1 MVVNYHVTTI
11 KFIKKGLVSDMK
23 DKLLHTPEGVRDIY
37 NSECEVKLMLQY
49 NLHRVLEHY
58 GFRDI
63 QTPSF
68 EFFDIFSQERGTV
81 ASRDMYKLFD
91 REGNTLVLRPDITPS
106 VARCAAKY
114 YKEEELPIRLCY
126 IGNTF
131 INNIG
136 YQGKLKEATQ
146 LGAEL
151 LNDDSTDADAEM
163 LALTIEC
170 LLQSGLKEFQLEIGD
185 ADFFRALVEEAG
197 FEEEEE
203 VTNLRILI
211 ENKNMF
217 GVEEIIMSR
226 EMHEDLK
233 KIFLKLPEL
242 FGTPEILKYAKELTS
257 NSRALKAI
265 KRLEE
270 LYDILTDYGFEKY
283 VSFDLGM
290 LSKYNYYTGIIFKA
304 YTYGTGE
311 PVATGGRYDNL
322 VGQFGKEA
330 PAIGLAIVI
339 DQLML
344 ALSRQKLLP
353 VPEAHDTLILYTK
366 HYRKQAVALAGQ
378 FRKDGIN
385 TILQLSNSKELQEYL
400 EYARRMS
407 IGGILYLDN
416 DRDIKVMDAATGS
429 IQRAELTK
437 FLQ

>member
-1 MVVNYHVTTI
+1 
-11 KFIKKGLVSDMK
+11 MK
-23 DKLLHTPEGVRDIY
+23 EKLLHTPEGVRDIY
-37 NSECEVKLMLQY
+37 NSECATKLMLQN
-49 NLHRVLEHY
+49 NLHHVLEHY

-81 ASRDMYKLFD
+81 ASKDMYKFFD
-91 REGNTLVLRPDITPS
+91 RDGNTLVLRPDITPS
-106 VARCAAKY
+106 IARCAAKY

-131 INNIG
+131 INNTS
-136 YQGKLKEATQ
+136 YQGKLKEVTQ

-151 LNDDSTDADAEM
+151 INDDSIEADAEM

-185 ADFFRALVEEAG
+185 ADFFRTLVEEAG
-197 FEEEEE
+197 FMDEEEI
-203 VTNLRILI
+203 TKLRQLI
-211 ENKNMF
+211 AKKNMF
-217 GVEEIIMSR
+217 GVEEMVMSKDMSK
-226 EMHEDLK
+226 ELK
-233 KIFLKLPEL
+233 EIFLKLSEL
-242 FGTPEILKYAKELTS
+242 FGTLDILSYAKELTT
-257 NSRALKAI
+257 NSRAVKAI
-265 KRLEE
+265 ERLEK
-270 LYDILTDYGFEKY
+270 LYEIMKEYGYENY

-290 LSKYNYYTGIIFKA
+290 LSQYNYYTGIIFKA
-304 YTYGTGE
+304 YTYGTGDA
-311 PVATGGRYDNL
+311 VATGGRYDNL

-344 ALSRQKLLP
+344 ALSRQKLLQE
-353 VPEAHDTLILYTK
+353 PEAQDTLILYQK
-366 HYRKQAVALAGQ
+366 SYRKQAVALAKH

-385 TILQLSNSKELQEYL
+385 TILQKSNDGLKPEDYLS
-400 EYARRMS
+400 YAKRMN

-416 DRDIKVMDAATGS
+416 DMEIKVMDIRSGTMQAAPMK
-429 IQRAELTK
+429 E